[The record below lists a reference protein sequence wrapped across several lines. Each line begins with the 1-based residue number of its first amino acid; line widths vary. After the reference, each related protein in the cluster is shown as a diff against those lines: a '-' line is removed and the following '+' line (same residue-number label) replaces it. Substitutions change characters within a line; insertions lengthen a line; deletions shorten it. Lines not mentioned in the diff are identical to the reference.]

1 MDPQHSNYRDK
12 LLRGWEKHIE
22 RLNDSYFSYIKH
34 LISLSTLIL
43 SLTVSFQSN
52 LPKISSFHRWL
63 LRASWGSLAGSIL
76 CGLFALYAE
85 VELYGKIAGET
96 RRALRALE
104 YGEERAV
111 HAEISSSRRFAF
123 RASVFL
129 FGGGVAFLAL
139 YAITTI

>member
-52 LPKISSFHRWL
+52 LPEISSFHRWL
-63 LRASWGSLAGSIL
+63 
-76 CGLFALYAE
+76 
-85 VELYGKIAGET
+85 
-96 RRALRALE
+96 
-104 YGEERAV
+104 
-111 HAEISSSRRFAF
+111 
-123 RASVFL
+123 
-129 FGGGVAFLAL
+129 
-139 YAITTI
+139 